1 VEVKSDATIAF
12 CQDKIS
18 FTADDGLKIE
28 IPLNIL
34 KTVKVNSISFFFFC
48 RIVSHIVVPEYVPQV
63 GAENETDVIA
73 FKPTTALSF
82 SRLRCNPEEAGT
94 RSEASEPL
102 TILPSLADSAISDT
116 VCAAKTKRYVTF
128 WSNHKMAVAPARAFF
143 TTLDHPPNF
152 KVMRLVY
159 HNTHHTRFFSHNIAI
174 YSSLSL
180 SHDCCSD
187 MALCTQFYRP
197 VISNDAGRH
206 YNTRSSAATVSRHP
220 PRSEESSPVIISV
233 HLCSLSYT
241 RCLWNNNTIH

>member
-1 VEVKSDATIAF
+1 MEVKSDATIAF

-180 SHDCCSD
+180 FLMIAAAIWRS
-187 MALCTQFYRP
+187 ALSSTGLSSRTTL
-197 VISNDAGRH
+197 AGIT
-206 YNTRSSAATVSRHP
+206 TRAPLP
-220 PRSEESSPVIISV
+220 PPFLDILPGPKN
-233 HLCSLSYT
+233 HLQ
-241 RCLWNNNTIH
+241 